1 MSDKLSLGL
10 FDKLRSFILIGA
22 VFWGLFVG
30 NFFSGFSQYSGLI
43 VYVALIILL
52 YSIMLTIP
60 FWEIARSFK
69 NIRFMGLSWIAN
81 FVIIP
86 VIAWILALFFL
97 KDHPAVFI
105 GFILY
110 LVAPCTDW
118 FLIFTSMAEGDVPL
132 GLALMPTNLI
142 LQVVLIPVYLL
153 LFAGK
158 LIPFPFSAFI
168 ETLIVFIILPFLLAT
183 TTRLVLGKL
192 KSREW
197 TNALFDTVLSPIQLF
212 SLAIV
217 IFAMFAGQTKIIIDN
232 FNTLS
237 LVFLPI
243 MIFFILSFINAQ
255 TFSKIFSLSYK
266 ECALFTCTTAARNSP
281 LSLAIA
287 FGIFPNNPLIQVAI
301 IIGVIIELPILI
313 LVVKL
318 LKVVKTTVY
327 IKAAYGS

>member
-1 MSDKLSLGL
+1 MYDKLSFGL

-22 VFWGLFVG
+22 VFLGLVVG
-30 NFFSGFSQYSGLI
+30 KFFLGFSQYSGLI

-52 YSIMLTIP
+52 YSIMLGTP
-60 FWEIARSFK
+60 FGEIVRSFK
-69 NIRFMGLSWIAN
+69 NLRFMGLSWIAN

-86 VIAWILALFFL
+86 IIAWILALFFL
-97 KDHPAVFI
+97 KYHTAVFI

-110 LVAPCTDW
+110 LVTPCTDW

-158 LIPFPFSAFI
+158 LIQFQFSAFI
-168 ETLIVFIILPFLLAT
+168 ETLIIFIIFPFLLAT
-183 TTRLVLGKL
+183 ATRWAHRKI
-192 KSREW
+192 KNQKW
-197 TNALFDTVLSPIQLF
+197 TNTLFNTVLSPIQLF

-217 IFAMFAGQTKIIIDN
+217 IFAMFAGQTQIIIDN
-232 FNTLS
+232 FNILS
-237 LVFLPI
+237 LVFIPI
-243 MIFFILSFINAQ
+243 MVFFILSFINAQ
-255 TFSKIFSLSYK
+255 IFSKIFNLSYK

-318 LKVVKTTVY
+318 LKVVKTTM
-327 IKAAYGS
+327 

>member
-1 MSDKLSLGL
+1 MYDKLSFGL

-22 VFWGLFVG
+22 VFLGLVVG
-30 NFFSGFSQYSGLI
+30 KFFLGFSQYSGLI

-52 YSIMLTIP
+52 YSIMLGTP
-60 FWEIARSFK
+60 FGEIVRSFK
-69 NIRFMGLSWIAN
+69 NLRFMGLSWIAN

-86 VIAWILALFFL
+86 IIAWILALFFL
-97 KDHPAVFI
+97 KYHTAVFI

-110 LVAPCTDW
+110 LVTPCTDW

-158 LIPFPFSAFI
+158 LIQFQFSAFI
-168 ETLIVFIILPFLLAT
+168 ETLIIFIIFPFLLAT
-183 TTRLVLGKL
+183 ATRWAHRKI
-192 KSREW
+192 KNQKW
-197 TNALFDTVLSPIQLF
+197 TNTLFNTVLSPIQLF

-217 IFAMFAGQTKIIIDN
+217 IFAMFAGQTQIIIDN
-232 FNTLS
+232 FNILS
-237 LVFLPI
+237 LVFIPI
-243 MIFFILSFINAQ
+243 MVFFILSFINAQ
-255 TFSKIFSLSYK
+255 IFSKIFNFSYK
-266 ECALFTCTTAARNSP
+266 ECALFTFTTAARNSP

-318 LKVVKTTVY
+318 LKVVKTTM
-327 IKAAYGS
+327 

>member
-1 MSDKLSLGL
+1 MSDKMSLGL

-22 VFWGLFVG
+22 VFLGLFVG
-30 NFFSGFSQYSGLI
+30 SFFLGFSQYSGLI

-52 YSIMLTIP
+52 YSVMLGIP
-60 FWEIARSFK
+60 FGEIARSFK

-86 VIAWILALFFL
+86 IIAWILALIFL
-97 KDHPAVFI
+97 KDNPAVFI

-110 LVAPCTDW
+110 LITPCTDW

-158 LIPFPFSAFI
+158 LIPFQFSAFI
-168 ETLIVFIILPFLLAT
+168 ETVMVFIIFPFLLAT
-183 TTRLVLGKL
+183 TTRWVLRKIKGQ
-192 KSREW
+192 EW
-197 TNALFDTVLSPIQLF
+197 TNTLFDTVLSPIQVF

-217 IFAMFAGQTKIIIDN
+217 IFAMFAGQTKIIVDN

-243 MIFFILSFINAQ
+243 IVFFILSFINAQ
-255 TFSKIFSLSYK
+255 IFSKGFNLSYK

-301 IIGVIIELPILI
+301 IIGVIIELPLLI

-327 IKAAYGS
+327 RERAEE